1 MNKFLNVARIAV
13 IALALGS
20 AANAA
25 PLAATPAAATAVA
38 GINIE
43 YYSDA
48 TYTTLVGAFV
58 RNCNGVYRWG
68 QITEYQIVSYDEP
81 C

>member
-1 MNKFLNVARIAV
+1 MNKLLNVAKVTV
-13 IALALGS
+13 IAFALGS
-20 AANAA
+20 AMNAA
-25 PLAATPAAATAVA
+25 PLMAAPAAATAVA

-48 TYTTLVGAFV
+48 TYTTIVGGFV
-58 RNCNGVYRWG
+58 RNCHGIYRWG
-68 QITEYQIVSYDEP
+68 QKTEFEIVSYDEL

>member
-1 MNKFLNVARIAV
+1 MNKLLSVARIAV
-13 IALALGS
+13 IALAMGS
-20 AANAA
+20 AVNAA
-25 PLAATPAAATAVA
+25 PLVATPAAATAVA

-48 TYTTLVGAFV
+48 TYTTLVGGFV
-58 RNCNGVYRWG
+58 RNCHGIYRWG
-68 QITEYQIVSYDEP
+68 QRTDYQIVSYDEP

>member
-1 MNKFLNVARIAV
+1 MRKFFGVAKVAV
-13 IALALGS
+13 IAFTLGS
-20 AANAA
+20 AMSAVPVVAA
-25 PLAATPAAATAVA
+25 PAAATAA

-48 TYTTLVGAFV
+48 TYTVIVGGFV
-58 RNCNGVYRWG
+58 RNCQGIYRWG
-68 QITEYQIVSYDEP
+68 QTTEFKIVTYDEP

>member
-1 MNKFLNVARIAV
+1 MNKVLSFAKVAV
-13 IALALGS
+13 IACAMGS
-20 AANAA
+20 AVNAA
-25 PLAATPAAATAVA
+25 PLVAAPAAATAVA

-48 TYTTLVGAFV
+48 TYTTIVGAFV
-58 RNCNGVYRWG
+58 RNCHGIYRWG